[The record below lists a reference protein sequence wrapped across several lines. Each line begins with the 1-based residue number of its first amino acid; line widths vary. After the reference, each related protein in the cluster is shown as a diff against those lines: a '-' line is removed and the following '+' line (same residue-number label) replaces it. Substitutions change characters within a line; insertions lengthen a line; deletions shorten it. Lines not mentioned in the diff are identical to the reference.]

1 MIVKISL
8 LTWLDRHIQAPR
20 LYRRCSRRI
29 HLSRSCSLSP
39 RYNCPMISATGQ
51 FQRIYEMATNV
62 FSLMVFDMF
71 LVCKIFRGLRRISVL
86 DGRINFRAIVS
97 STRNYSRGEL
107 VDICKI
113 SFNIK
118 RKKNEPIAKGDK
130 KGGFC

>member
-1 MIVKISL
+1 MIVKIVISL

-29 HLSRSCSLSP
+29 HRSRSCSLSP

-51 FQRIYEMATNV
+51 FQRIYEMATSV
-62 FSLMVFDMF
+62 FADGFDMF

-86 DGRINFRAIVS
+86 DGRVNFRAIVS

-113 SFNIK
+113 RYRYIYNI
-118 RKKNEPIAKGDK
+118 
-130 KGGFC
+130 